1 MTQHPYFRHNDRLSI
16 PLPAFPQP
24 FEEMAPT
31 DQESVIAVWEAI
43 RARIPDR
50 IQELE
55 QTIQTH
61 LESISETE
69 DWERIISWF
78 DEISDIASRIAE
90 LNTWRRVDPHLTY
103 ETPDEESI

>member
-1 MTQHPYFRHNDRLSI
+1 MTYHPFFQHDERLSI
-16 PLPAFPQP
+16 PLPSFPQP

-31 DQESVIAVWEAI
+31 DQEVVIATWESI

-55 QTIQTH
+55 ETIQGH

-69 DWERIISWF
+69 DWDQIIAWF
-78 DEISDIASRIAE
+78 DEISDMASRIAE
-90 LNTWRRVDPHLTY
+90 LNTWKRVDPGLT
-103 ETPDEESI
+103 TLFEED

>member
-1 MTQHPYFRHNDRLSI
+1 MTNHPFFRQDERLSI

-31 DQESVIAVWEAI
+31 DQETVIATWESI

-55 QTIQTH
+55 QTIRGH
-61 LESISETE
+61 LDCISETE
-69 DWERIISWF
+69 DWEHIISCF
-78 DEISDIASRIAE
+78 DEISDMASRIAE
-90 LNTWRRVDPHLTY
+90 LNTWSRIDPQLS
-103 ETPDEESI
+103 TPAEED

>member
-1 MTQHPYFRHNDRLSI
+1 MTNHPFFHHDERLSI
-16 PLPAFPQP
+16 PLPSFPQP

-31 DQESVIAVWEAI
+31 EQESVIVTWESI

-55 QTIQTH
+55 KMIEFH
-61 LESISETE
+61 LENIRETE
-69 DWERIISWF
+69 DWEQIILWF

-90 LNTWRRVDPHLTY
+90 LNTWQRVDPGLAT
-103 ETPDEESI
+103 EFEEK